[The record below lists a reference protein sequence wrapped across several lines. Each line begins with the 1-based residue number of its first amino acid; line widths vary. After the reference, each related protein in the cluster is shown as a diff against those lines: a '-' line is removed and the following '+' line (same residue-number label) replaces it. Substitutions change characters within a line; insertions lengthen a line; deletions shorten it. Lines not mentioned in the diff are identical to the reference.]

1 MTDDLK
7 LPTGKRLLTVC
18 LSMKDDDRCGFGA
31 TLVLLLEHE
40 PAGVLSLVLKIEVV
54 GVGVISAAACV
65 GAGDM
70 LAAAGGMSIERCG
83 W

>member
-18 LSMKDDDRCGFGA
+18 LSMKDDDRCGF
-31 TLVLLLEHE
+31 LLEHE
-40 PAGVLSLVLKIEVV
+40 PAGVLALVLKIEVV